1 MLIAEFHEV
10 SSRSH
15 KGNEMKVLSLTI
27 NLVVFL
33 LIVMQLFT
41 FPVLANNQTL
51 IDSVER
57 AKLILEKSEKDI
69 DNNMKSMASS
79 CLYMSESLKE
89 LAILKAQFEEEQ
101 INDFAVGLPDAY
113 ELEIFDKELSEIK
126 QRYKQANCL
135 EPIVYNEQL
144 RLLNK
149 DIN

>member
-1 MLIAEFHEV
+1 
-10 SSRSH
+10 
-15 KGNEMKVLSLTI
+15 
-27 NLVVFL
+27 
-33 LIVMQLFT
+33 MQLFI